1 MEESEYRFCFNDAVN
16 MPDVEE
22 TLLMAVIAAEGIH
35 GRARVWL
42 DAQFDATPED
52 RTCTVSA
59 DNEVGQSIA
68 RIFTEMLTLEF
79 GEAAFQVGRYT
90 SLRRSQTAAKSDR
103 GLK

>member
-1 MEESEYRFCFNDAVN
+1 MEESEYRFSFNDEVN
-16 MPDVEE
+16 MSDVEDA
-22 TLLMAVIAAEGIH
+22 LLMAVIAAEGIH

-42 DAQFDATPED
+42 DAQFNASPEE

-59 DNEVGQSIA
+59 DNEVGRGIA
-68 RIFTEMLTLEF
+68 RIFSEMLTLDI

-90 SLRRSQTAAKSDR
+90 PLDRDQPLETSDR